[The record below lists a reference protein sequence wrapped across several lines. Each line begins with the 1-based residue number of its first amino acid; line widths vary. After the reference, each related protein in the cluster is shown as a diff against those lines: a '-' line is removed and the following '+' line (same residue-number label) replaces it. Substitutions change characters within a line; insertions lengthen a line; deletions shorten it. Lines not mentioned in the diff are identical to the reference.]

1 MYPYKKEAKPKNP
14 TISDSLAVIDPIYK
28 GCVDNKPQYYC
39 NTYKFYCNKNKFIDR
54 HCAKTCQS
62 EYCEFV
68 EIDGEVGIED
78 NQNIDQIDQ
87 INSPLPSDIQKEIQT
102 MVTTQEFQHE
112 VFDMIGQLESQL
124 KSMSSPTPLEEEI
137 KELREA
143 ELRLMEE
150 VDETDKHV
158 LG

>member
-1 MYPYKKEAKPKNP
+1 
-14 TISDSLAVIDPIYK
+14 
-28 GCVDNKPQYYC
+28 
-39 NTYKFYCNKNKFIDR
+39 
-54 HCAKTCQS
+54 
-62 EYCEFV
+62 
-68 EIDGEVGIED
+68 
-78 NQNIDQIDQ
+78 
-87 INSPLPSDIQKEIQT
+87 

-124 KSMSSPTPLEEEI
+124 KNMSSPTLLEEEI

>member
-1 MYPYKKEAKPKNP
+1 
-14 TISDSLAVIDPIYK
+14 
-28 GCVDNKPQYYC
+28 
-39 NTYKFYCNKNKFIDR
+39 
-54 HCAKTCQS
+54 
-62 EYCEFV
+62 
-68 EIDGEVGIED
+68 
-78 NQNIDQIDQ
+78 
-87 INSPLPSDIQKEIQT
+87 